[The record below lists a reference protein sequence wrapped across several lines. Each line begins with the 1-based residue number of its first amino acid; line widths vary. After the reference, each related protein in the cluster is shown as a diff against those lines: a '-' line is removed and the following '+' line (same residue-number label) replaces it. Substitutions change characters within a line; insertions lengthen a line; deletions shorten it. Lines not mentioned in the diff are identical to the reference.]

1 VAGATGERLEEEA
14 TVYAAADTESIRNAR
29 RLRVICWPIVEPY
42 LGSRNDFHL
51 EPLLNLELLK
61 RMVQVEGQRIGAIGL
76 ALTAQPVMAPRVVT
90 LAPLSAPAASA
101 PR

>member
-1 VAGATGERLEEEA
+1 M
-14 TVYAAADTESIRNAR
+14 
-29 RLRVICWPIVEPY
+29 RVICWATVERY
-42 LGSRNDFHL
+42 LGNRNDFRL
-51 EPLLNLELLK
+51 EPFLKLELLK
-61 RMVQVEGQRIGAIGL
+61 RTVQVEGQRIGAIGL